1 MRNTL
6 LLLSGLLC
14 FWGYQM
20 NVDENL
26 TAMYEKRDNTEE
38 VDRQLHILT
47 AKVSKTYSDLFSGIQ
62 IMPWKG
68 NVYIELPLDL
78 SGEVKRIT
86 KNSAT
91 HDDKLLAIY
100 RWVTTHI
107 EYDNDYKI
115 YNADQCYLE
124 RRGVCNA
131 YSDLLVKMLTT
142 AGIHAYKVTGY
153 VKKGDGTN
161 DGRHAWVMMEKGDGS
176 FILGDPTWDAG
187 YKDEEGRYYKPT
199 LEWYGCAPEV
209 MIHTHYPD
217 YGRHQ
222 LLKEP
227 VSREYY
233 ESLPMLR
240 PSDITSTN
248 KSPLRQQE
256 G

>member
-6 LLLSGLLC
+6 LLLTGLLC

-115 YNADQCYLE
+115 YNEISVVFICMYKGRKTSCIKDLNNFGTILFMFPKYFML
-124 RRGVCNA
+124 NA
-131 YSDLLVKMLTT
+131 QIFL
-142 AGIHAYKVTGY
+142 
-153 VKKGDGTN
+153 
-161 DGRHAWVMMEKGDGS
+161 
-176 FILGDPTWDAG
+176 
-187 YKDEEGRYYKPT
+187 
-199 LEWYGCAPEV
+199 
-209 MIHTHYPD
+209 
-217 YGRHQ
+217 
-222 LLKEP
+222 
-227 VSREYY
+227 
-233 ESLPMLR
+233 
-240 PSDITSTN
+240 
-248 KSPLRQQE
+248 
-256 G
+256 